1 MGKNRVSEMKHQR
14 NEVRREKRSRDRL
27 ALEIA
32 EGVLGI
38 MMVISALVILSLTGG
53 CSRRVYLPVE
63 SVSERIDTIHHREV
77 ILEHDTFTR
86 IERVKESRLDSI
98 APILDSAGKMIGYD
112 RWHIIDRSF
121 WLEERNARLMAMID
135 SLREERIASDIV
147 SEPYPV
153 EVVREVNRLRWW
165 QKGLMW
171 IGAIGLAFLAS
182 AGIIIRARSIKSD
195 K

>member
-14 NEVRREKRSRDRL
+14 NEERREKRSRDRL

-32 EGVLGI
+32 DGVLGI
-38 MMVISALVILSLTGG
+38 LMVISALVILSLTGG

>member
-32 EGVLGI
+32 DGVLGI
-38 MMVISALVILSLTGG
+38 LMVISALVILSLTGG

-135 SLREERIASDIV
+135 SLREERLASDIV

-171 IGAIGLAFLAS
+171 IGAIGLAFLALG
-182 AGIIIRARSIKSD
+182 GIYLKM
-195 K
+195 KPK

>member
-1 MGKNRVSEMKHQR
+1 MKHQR

-135 SLREERIASDIV
+135 SLREERLASDIV

>member
-1 MGKNRVSEMKHQR
+1 MGKNRVSEMKPQR
-14 NEVRREKRSRDRL
+14 NEERREKRSRDRL

-135 SLREERIASDIV
+135 SLREERLASDIV

>member
-135 SLREERIASDIV
+135 SLREERLASDIV

-171 IGAIGLAFLAS
+171 IGAIGLAFLALG
-182 AGIIIRARSIKSD
+182 GIYLKM
-195 K
+195 KPK

>member
-32 EGVLGI
+32 DGVLGI
-38 MMVISALVILSLTGG
+38 LMVISALVILSLTGG

-171 IGAIGLAFLAS
+171 IGAIGLAFLALG
-182 AGIIIRARSIKSD
+182 GIYLKM
-195 K
+195 KPK